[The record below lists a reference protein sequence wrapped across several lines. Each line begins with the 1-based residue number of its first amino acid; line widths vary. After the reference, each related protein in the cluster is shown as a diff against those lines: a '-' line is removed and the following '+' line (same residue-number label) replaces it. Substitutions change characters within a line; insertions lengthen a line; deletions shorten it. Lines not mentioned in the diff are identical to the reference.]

1 MGLIE
6 MSPTGRR
13 RWSQIR
19 ANGQRSFVLR
29 HGVLGWGLPMSI
41 WMPLGHAGFDFVAQG
56 FVEWNRIFV
65 SGLAGLPIWL
75 AGGVLF
81 GCWMWSWSEH
91 SWHRPHPPE

>member
-1 MGLIE
+1 MGLVE

-41 WMPLGHAGFDFVAQG
+41 WMPLGRAGFDFVEQG
-56 FVEWNRIFV
+56 FVEWNQIFV
-65 SGLAGLPIWL
+65 SGLTGLPIWL

-81 GCWMWSWSEH
+81 GCGMWSWSEH